1 MTDLEPAVLHSGGLP
16 PRRRGALVTL
26 AQRIDAIIVRE
37 RLRNYSLIIVAFGAV
52 TVLATAVLAP
62 DKVLTDY
69 LAHWTGGRMLLEGR
83 GGLLYDAALQLDLQ
97 RQVIGET
104 DELSWFVSPPFVA
117 VLYASLAA
125 LPFGF
130 SGMVWTALSIG
141 ALALSAQLA
150 RPLAPAW
157 LQESWRL
164 VLLVAAASA
173 PVLRLL
179 GSGQDSAL
187 LLLVWVAGTRL
198 LLARRDAA
206 AGVVLALGLVKP
218 QLVFLLPLVLLVQGR
233 WRALGAFAATGIALL
248 GLSVAAVGPSVT
260 RTFLLLPFSDD
271 YHHGVQLGQAWLM
284 QGITALLTT
293 LLPTSGAI
301 AGQLVGSVLSA
312 AAVLALLVRVARRR
326 GRSVGDA
333 QLWALVAVVTVLVS
347 PHVLDYDLV
356 VLFPAVLTALSDRRD
371 TATRLTLLALF
382 VTTWT
387 IPIRHVIAILLPWP
401 LSTLGAT
408 WSTVALLV
416 LAWRVSRGWA
426 ATAATPTFAGS
437 PAAVTTSVPHPSNT
451 ASKQT

>member
-1 MTDLEPAVLHSGGLP
+1 MV
-16 PRRRGALVTL
+16 AL
-26 AQRIDAIIVRE
+26 AHRIDAIVVRE

-52 TVLATAVLAP
+52 TVLATAVVAP

-69 LAHWTGGRMLLEGR
+69 LAHWTGGRMLLEGH
-83 GGLLYDAALQLDLQ
+83 GGLLYNGALQLDLR

-117 VLYASLAA
+117 VLYASSAA

-130 SGMVWTALSIG
+130 SGLVWTVVSIG

-157 LQESWRL
+157 LSESWRL

-187 LLLVWVAGTRL
+187 LLLIWVAGTRL

-233 WRALGAFAATGIALL
+233 WKALGAFAATGIALL
-248 GLSVAAVGPSVT
+248 GLSVAAVGSATT
-260 RTFLLLPFSDD
+260 RTFLVLPFSDD

-293 LLPTSGAI
+293 PLPATGAS
-301 AGQLVGSVLSA
+301 AGQLVGSVLSTA
-312 AAVLALLVRVARRR
+312 IVLALLVRVARRR
-326 GRSVGDA
+326 GRSLGDA

-356 VLFPAVLTALSDRRD
+356 VLLPAVLTALSDRRD

-382 VTTWT
+382 LTTWT
-387 IPIRHVIAILLPWP
+387 IPIRHVIATLLPWP
-401 LSTLGAT
+401 LSTLGAA

-416 LAWRVSRGWA
+416 LAWRLSRTWA
-426 ATAATPTFAGS
+426 ATAAAPTPAGS
-437 PAAVTTSVPHPSNT
+437 PEAVTPSVPEPSSE
-451 ASKQT
+451 ASEQS